1 LRSGRAFEGLPA
13 GIARACD
20 GFLDFVVL
28 AFAAWTVVYHVCLVL
43 EADAMWAA
51 IAWAIAL
58 VPCGLLAARSDP
70 EPGSNDRT
78 DAPRRRDLNFT
89 ALAGVQVAAA
99 LGSAALFAYTAAG
112 WWTILG
118 LWLLAAAAAVAL
130 TSLPGVGAPET
141 TQPLARKGQHWL
153 GTAVALAWAAGLGV
167 LSLFIVRSAFD
178 DTYYVRLAAWV
189 AEHGE
194 FPLRDTIFSDQVF
207 PAIIYPP
214 LSSFEAF
221 VGTVAGIIGVSG
233 AGLFYLVVAPVASAL
248 GVLALWRLYRG
259 WQVPMVGI
267 ALSVALVFLLMD
279 APSHRALGDTI
290 LSRIWHGKVVLLA
303 VLVPL
308 LLVFL
313 QEYRERPTR
322 RWLVLLAAAGAAGVG
337 LTSTAV
343 FVVPVVAFA
352 ALAPAAIRAPRQAAA
367 AFVATTVYPLG
378 AGLVAAA
385 VGQRTASG
393 DFYVRPDHL
402 AEFVLSEGMLAFVAV
417 GAMLIGPVLIPER
430 VPGQITALTALLVG
444 LLFAP
449 PITEALF
456 DFTGFSRV
464 LWRLLWAIPIA
475 ALVGVV
481 AVRLSARARSP
492 AVRVL
497 PAILL
502 SAAFFAWGAPL
513 WSSSGLDLASKPS
526 WKRPP
531 FSVHAARKILAHADS
546 GAVVLA
552 PQITS
557 QSIAT
562 MSGDVYPVAPRIF
575 YALALD
581 DPDAYAQERVV
592 LQAFAE
598 EGLEGQIERLNRPPE
613 PDEVIRALGL
623 VGVDI
628 ACVEDNADTRRVLRD
643 AGYSPIESVGSLI
656 CMRAPEDG
664 AET

>member
-1 LRSGRAFEGLPA
+1 LEGLPA
-13 GIARACD
+13 GVTRACD

-28 AFAAWTVVYHVCLVL
+28 AFATWTVVYHVCLVL
-43 EADAMWAA
+43 EVDAVWAG

-58 VPCGLLAARSDP
+58 VPCGLLAARSKP
-70 EPGSNDRT
+70 KPGSTDR
-78 DAPRRRDLNFT
+78 AEALGRRDLRFIV
-89 ALAGVQVAAA
+89 LSGVQVAAA
-99 LGSAALFAYTAAG
+99 LGSAALFAYTAAS
-112 WWTILG
+112 WWIILS
-118 LWLLAAAAAVAL
+118 LWLLAAAGAVAL
-130 TSLPGVGAPET
+130 TSLPAVGAPET
-141 TQPLARKGQHWL
+141 PQPLVRPGQHWL
-153 GTAVALAWAAGLGV
+153 GAVVALGWAAGLGV
-167 LSLFIVRSAFD
+167 LSLFVVRSAFD

-194 FPLRDTIFSDQVF
+194 FPLKDTIFSDQVF

-214 LSSFEAF
+214 LSSFEAL
-221 VGTVAGIIGVSG
+221 VGTVAGIIGASA
-233 AGLFYLVVAPVASAL
+233 AGLFYLVVAPLATAL
-248 GVLALWRLYRG
+248 GVLALWRLYRV
-259 WQVPMVGI
+259 WQVRMVGI

-290 LSRIWHGKVVLLA
+290 LSRSWHGKVVLLA

-313 QEYRERPTR
+313 QEYREQPTR
-322 RWLVLLAAAGAAGVG
+322 RQLVLLAAAGVAAVG

-343 FVVPVVAFA
+343 FVVPVVALA
-352 ALAPAAIRAPRQAAA
+352 SLAPTAIRAPRNAAA
-367 AFVATTVYPLG
+367 GFVATTTYPLG
-378 AGLVAAA
+378 AGLVAAG
-385 VGQRTASG
+385 VGQRTPSV
-393 DFYVRPDHL
+393 DFYVRPDFL

-430 VPGQITALTALLVG
+430 VPGQITALIALLVG
-444 LLFAP
+444 LLLAP
-449 PITEALF
+449 PVTEALF

-481 AVRLSARARSP
+481 AVLSARARSP
-492 AVRVL
+492 VVRVL

-513 WSSSGLDLASKPS
+513 WSSSGLDIASKPS

-546 GAVVLA
+546 GDVVLA

-557 QSIAT
+557 QTIAA
-562 MSGDVYPVAPRIF
+562 MSGEVYPVAPRIF

-581 DPDAYAQERVV
+581 DPAAHPQERVL

-598 EGLEGQIERLNRPPE
+598 DGLKGPIERLDRPPQPE
-613 PDEVIRALGL
+613 EVIRALEL

-628 ACVEDNADTRRVLRD
+628 ACVEDNADTRRVLLD
-643 AGYSPIESVGSLI
+643 AGYSPIESVGALI
-656 CMRAPEDG
+656 CMRAPENG
-664 AET
+664 VES

>member
-1 LRSGRAFEGLPA
+1 LEGLPG

-43 EADAMWAA
+43 EVDAVWAA
-51 IAWAIAL
+51 IVWAIAL
-58 VPCGLLAARSDP
+58 VPCALVAAGSEP
-70 EPGSNDRT
+70 EPGSVDRAE
-78 DAPRRRDLNFT
+78 APRRRDLNFT
-89 ALAGVQVAAA
+89 ALVGVQVAAA
-99 LGSAALFAYTAAG
+99 LGAAALFAYTAAS
-112 WWTILG
+112 WWIILG

-130 TSLPGVGAPET
+130 TSRPAEEAPET
-141 TQPLARKGQHWL
+141 PQPLARPEQHWL
-153 GTAVALAWAAGLGV
+153 GAVVALGWAAGLGV

-178 DTYYVRLAAWV
+178 DTYYVRLAAWI

-194 FPLRDTIFSDQVF
+194 FPLEDTIFSDQLF

-214 LSSFEAF
+214 LSSFEAL
-221 VGTVAGIIGVSG
+221 VGTVAGIIGVSA
-233 AGLFYLVVAPVASAL
+233 AGLFYFVVAPIVSAL
-248 GVLALWRLYRG
+248 GVLALWRLYRA
-259 WQVPMVGI
+259 WRVPMVGI
-267 ALSVALVFLLMD
+267 ALSVALLFLLLD
-279 APSHRALGDTI
+279 APSHRAFGDTI
-290 LSRIWHGKVVLLA
+290 LSRSWHGKVVLLA

-322 RWLVLLAAAGAAGVG
+322 RRLVLLAAGGAGAVG

-343 FVVPVVAFA
+343 FVVPVVALA
-352 ALAPAAIRAPRQAAA
+352 SLAPAAIRAPRNAAVG
-367 AFVATTVYPLG
+367 FVATAAYPLG
-378 AGLVAAA
+378 AGLVAAG
-385 VGQRTASG
+385 VGQRTASV
-393 DFYVRPDHL
+393 DFYVRPDYL

-430 VPGQITALTALLVG
+430 VPGQITALIALVVG
-444 LLFAP
+444 LLLAP
-449 PITEALF
+449 PVTEALF
-456 DFTGFSRV
+456 DFSGFSRV
-464 LWRLLWAIPIA
+464 LWRLLWAIPVA

-492 AVRVL
+492 VVRVL

-513 WSSSGLDLASKPS
+513 WSSSGLDIASKPS
-526 WKRPP
+526 WKRPQ
-531 FSVHAARKILAHADS
+531 FSIHAARKILAHADS
-546 GAVVLA
+546 GDVILA

-557 QSIAT
+557 QTIAV

-581 DPDAYAQERVV
+581 DPAAHPQERAL

-598 EGLEGQIERLNRPPE
+598 DGLEGPIERLDRPPE
-613 PDEVIRALGL
+613 PEEVIRALEL

-628 ACVEDNADTRRVLRD
+628 ACVEDNADTRRVLLD
-643 AGYSPIESVGSLI
+643 AGYSPIESVGALI
-656 CMRAPEDG
+656 CTRAPENG
-664 AET
+664 VES